1 MNVKII
7 DFGLAVDVNE
17 QSSELSTKYGTPI
30 YMSPEILRQQGS
42 FNEEDEVWSLGVILY
57 LMLIYKHPLYHVFIN
72 KENIQDPEN
81 IEIIKKTF

>member
-1 MNVKII
+1 MNVKLI

-17 QSSELSTKYGTPI
+17 SSSELSTKYGTAI

-57 LMLIYKHPLYHVFIN
+57 LMLTFKHPLFHAFTN
-72 KENIQDPEN
+72 KEN
-81 IEIIKKTF
+81 F